1 MIFTGTRETHVSKFT
16 PSVPHKTPKY
26 IMYDRERGGV
36 TEARAAKIFRSGAQ
50 DNYYEQAQRSIIG
63 SKRNVKPTAPRMCNA
78 ACTKLKY

>member
-1 MIFTGTRETHVSKFT
+1 
-16 PSVPHKTPKY
+16 
-26 IMYDRERGGV
+26 MYDHERGGV

-78 ACTKLKY
+78 ACTKLKYWTYWSTAPQPEGLRPYLPLH